1 MSCIAVLGG
10 GISGLSTAYYLA
22 RLAPKT
28 TQIVLLEGKQRLG
41 GWIQSHRVSPG
52 HYTTPPQNSQDNTN
66 SILFEA
72 GPRSLRPEG
81 TNGAILL
88 DMVHHLNLNDHLLSV
103 PKTDPSSKHRYIYY
117 NGKINTL
124 PTSLSSLLFNKP
136 EIFKSVI
143 LAGALEPL
151 RSSRFT
157 KDGEPKDGLEDESM
171 YHFMKRRF
179 NEHTAINL
187 MGSLAHGIYA
197 GDVKQLSI
205 QSTLRV
211 LYEAEKNHGSVVLG
225 MLRGNTNIASMRERG
240 MAVRARDGDPE
251 WFGKMEKMSVL
262 GFKHGMETLPQQ
274 LVNYLQSCPNVTI
287 VKNDPVQSIQT
298 IKDDQVKV
306 EANDLCKS
314 V

>member
-1 MSCIAVLGG
+1 MNQ
-10 GISGLSTAYYLA
+10 
-22 RLAPKT
+22 KD
-28 TQIVLLEGKQRLG
+28 QLL
-41 GWIQSHRVSPG
+41 
-52 HYTTPPQNSQDNTN
+52 Y
-66 SILFEA
+66 
-72 GPRSLRPEG
+72 
-81 TNGAILL
+81 
-88 DMVHHLNLNDHLLSV
+88 V
-103 PKTDPSSKHRYIYY
+103 PKSDPSSKNRYVYY
-117 NGKINTL
+117 HDKINTL
-124 PTSLSSLLFNKP
+124 PTSLSSLLFKKP

-151 RSSRFT
+151 RPSRFNQQ
-157 KDGEPKDGLEDESM
+157 GEPKDGIEDESM

-262 GFKHGMETLPQQ
+262 GFKEGMETLPEQ
-274 LVNYLQSCPNVTI
+274 LLNYLESCPNVSI
-287 VKNDPVQSIQT
+287 VKNDPVESIR
-298 IKDDQVKV
+298 IKDDEAKV
-306 EANDLCKS
+306 
-314 V
+314 